1 MSMIIKGKQP
11 TNVTFEAWFYQSGIV
26 AFYDSNGKRLGES
39 KWEEL
44 PPHGRLGDL
53 DSLKEIFADELNR
66 YKQIPLDNDDKQET
80 ALLHL
85 ESAMRIITN
94 APTIIEADKEEKS
107 EEESRQTGA

>member
-1 MSMIIKGKQP
+1 MS
-11 TNVTFEAWFYQSGIV
+11 IV
-26 AFYDSNGKRLGES
+26 IPGMEMPKSCEICPFVDDDFLEDYFGLCCSLTKERPHGHERLDTCPLI
-39 KWEEL
+39 EL
-44 PPHGRLGDL
+44 PPHGRLCDL

-94 APTIIEADKEEKS
+94 APTIIPA
-107 EEESRQTGA
+107 EEE